1 MYFNFLILIGL
12 GIFYLGSYD
21 TKIDVKEKQSKLLG
35 SIIVFTL
42 IAIYFFASS
51 IPHAF
56 KNLKSASYKEFKDNQ
71 FSSIEA
77 PFLYHKDYLKILFE
91 LNISE
96 SKQEKFINNSVSDD
110 IKKLIIA
117 INKNN
122 KENAVDGKY
131 NIVNIYDIDEVVK
144 ILREVRQ
151 NIQFK
156 KYHSDVSNS
165 LLKLYSGIYYPTES
179 YKNKKSI
186 YRI

>member
-1 MYFNFLILIGL
+1 MYFNFLILIGG
-12 GIFYLGSYD
+12 GIYYLGSYD
-21 TKIDVKEKQSKLLG
+21 DKTDEKEKQSKLLG

-56 KNLKSASYKEFKDNQ
+56 NNLKSASYKEFKNSQ
-71 FSSIEA
+71 FTSVEA

-96 SKQEKFINNSVSDD
+96 SKQVEFINNSVSED
-110 IKKLIIA
+110 IKKLIVA

-131 NIVNIYDIDEVVK
+131 NIVNIYDIEEVVK
-144 ILREVRQ
+144 ILREIRQ
-151 NIQFK
+151 NIQFI
-156 KYHSDVSNS
+156 KYHKNISDS
-165 LLKLYSGIYYPTES
+165 LLNLYS
-179 YKNKKSI
+179 
-186 YRI
+186 